1 MTGPGQIIYDYAAL
15 ADGVRQMQAVNQS
28 IEQNVTTLTQQ
39 VQSLRES
46 FDGQTAKSY
55 DECATRIFKTL
66 TESNQVLNEMS
77 VSLNR
82 NSNNMQSTDQAT
94 AGSFNGG

>member
-1 MTGPGQIIYDYAAL
+1 VTGAITYVYSAL
-15 ADGVRQMQAVNQS
+15 ADGVRQMQAVNQN
-28 IEQNVTTLTQQ
+28 IEQNVSTLVKQ
-39 VQSLRES
+39 VQGLREA

-55 DECATRIFKTL
+55 DESANRIFKTL

-94 AGSFNGG
+94 AGTFHS